1 MANPGETDCDE
12 DRRKRF
18 VLMLGENQGRLFG
31 FLYSHVLNMA
41 DAEDLYQQ
49 VAMVL
54 WTKFD
59 QFNHLDSEADFGAW
73 GMRVADFTIKNFLRG
88 KRRSKVCFSDEV
100 MQRLVECHLS
110 SPATAV
116 ARRAEALRGCLT
128 KLRQPDRSLL
138 EKCYGSDTPIKEV
151 AAAEGRSAG
160 ALYTTLNRIRRV
172 LLACIERTLKAEAS
186 L

>member
-1 MANPGETDCDE
+1 MANPGGQAKDP
-12 DRRKRF
+12 DRHSQF
-18 VLMLGENQGRLFG
+18 ALLLSENQSRLFG

-59 QFNHLDSEADFGAW
+59 QFEPGTDFGAW
-73 GMRVADFTIKNFLRG
+73 GMRVADFTIKNFFRG

-100 MQRLVECHLS
+100 MQRLIDHQLS
-110 SPATAV
+110 TPAGLVT
-116 ARRAEALRGCLT
+116 RRAEALRGCLK
-128 KLRQPDRSLL
+128 KLRQPDMSLL
-138 EKCYGSDTPIKEV
+138 EKCYGTDASIKDI
-151 AAAEGRSAG
+151 AKAEGRSSG
-160 ALYTTLNRIRRV
+160 ALYTALNRIRRI
-172 LLACIERTLKAEAS
+172 LLACIERSLKAEAT

>member
-1 MANPGETDCDE
+1 MANPGGNESDE
-12 DRRKRF
+12 DRRKQF
-18 VLMLGENQGRLFG
+18 ALLLGESQSRLFG

-49 VAMVL
+49 VAMLL

-59 QFNHLDSEADFGAW
+59 QFEPSTDFGAW

-110 SPATAV
+110 SPATVV
-116 ARRAEALRGCLT
+116 ARRAEALRGCMT

-172 LLACIERTLKAEAS
+172 LLACIERTLKAEAT